1 MPLLEGIHILMLFIQ
16 IKLTEIL
23 TLVVNTFLLIVLF
36 GVSVCLL
43 ICLYLDRAILL
54 CTPS

>member
-1 MPLLEGIHILMLFIQ
+1 MPLLEGIRILMLFIQ

-23 TLVVNTFLLIVLF
+23 TLVVNTFLLVVLF

-43 ICLYLDRAILL
+43 ICLYLGRAIL